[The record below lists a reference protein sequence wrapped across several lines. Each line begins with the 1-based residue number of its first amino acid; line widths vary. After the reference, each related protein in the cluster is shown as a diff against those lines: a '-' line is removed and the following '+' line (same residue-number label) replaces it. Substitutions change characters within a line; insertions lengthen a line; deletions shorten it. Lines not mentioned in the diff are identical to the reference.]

1 MSDRPRMALSHSRLS
16 DYTQCPK
23 KFWHKYI
30 NKTPNFKEEEG
41 KSPHLV
47 RGSNVHKALENYIIK
62 KSAGE
67 VGIRESSLPEVE
79 TTKPLVDSMFA
90 AYSSVLPE
98 AQVSINDQWKQVE
111 WFAKESYYRAI
122 FDMICIRTEDIIIGD
137 FKTGKFR
144 DYTPETGYGQLEMS
158 AAIALSLW
166 PEIPEVHTVYIYVD
180 HKKTVKKTFNQG
192 DRVELVQWFD
202 NEHAKVNADEEF
214 KPKVNEHCKWC
225 PATKLQCPYSRKL

>member
-1 MSDRPRMALSHSRLS
+1 
-16 DYTQCPK
+16 
-23 KFWHKYI
+23 
-30 NKTPNFKEEEG
+30 
-41 KSPHLV
+41 
-47 RGSNVHKALENYIIK
+47 
-62 KSAGE
+62 
-67 VGIRESSLPEVE
+67 
-79 TTKPLVDSMFA
+79 
-90 AYSSVLPE
+90 
-98 AQVSINDQWKQVE
+98 
-111 WFAKESYYRAI
+111 
-122 FDMICIRTEDIIIGD
+122 MICIRTEDIIIGD

-202 NEHAKVNADEEF
+202 AEHAKVNADEEF